1 VTDIERGNPV
11 LQTIFGLPIHPLIVH
26 ATVVVVPA
34 AALAV
39 LLAAVSPRFRSWA
52 GVLVPV
58 LALAAVVLTPL
69 STSSGEALQ
78 GMVGDSH
85 LVEEHSELADML
97 IWWVIP
103 LLVGAAGVWWFNRRG
118 VTARRGLMLAAGVLS
133 VVAAVG
139 TTVQVVLIGHSGA
152 EAAWHGVAAQTS
164 ASGGDGD

>member
-1 VTDIERGNPV
+1 M

-39 LLAAVSPRFRSWA
+39 LLAAVWPRFRNWA

-78 GMVGDSH
+78 GMVGNTH
-85 LVEEHSELADML
+85 LIQEHAELADML

-103 LLVGAAGVWWFNRRG
+103 LLAGAVGVWWFRRRG
-118 VTARRGLMLAAGVLS
+118 VTSRRGLLMAASVVS
-133 VVAAVG
+133 VVAALG

-152 EAAWHGVAAQTS
+152 NAAWHGVAAHAPANAGSQ
-164 ASGGDGD
+164 DGD